1 MDPVKE
7 AFSKIKSDIDYLKHQ
22 INLLKLDLGS
32 LNQQISQTPNPIPT
46 HQQTDRQTQN
56 NGLGAVY
63 PQNLTSSSGN
73 KGVPTDKQTNKQT
86 NQHQEIPLKNQQSSE
101 FKQAREILDSLD
113 TLKEEIRVKFKALT
127 PQEMVIFNTLYIL
140 EEDKKIPE
148 ITYKILS
155 KELNLT
161 ESSIRDYIN
170 KLVNKGIPINKLRK
184 NNKTILL
191 NISDDLKKVATL
203 ATLLRLRGS

>member
-1 MDPVKE
+1 
-7 AFSKIKSDIDYLKHQ
+7 
-22 INLLKLDLGS
+22 
-32 LNQQISQTPNPIPT
+32 
-46 HQQTDRQTQN
+46 
-56 NGLGAVY
+56 
-63 PQNLTSSSGN
+63 
-73 KGVPTDKQTNKQT
+73 
-86 NQHQEIPLKNQQSSE
+86 
-101 FKQAREILDSLD
+101 
-113 TLKEEIRVKFKALT
+113 
-127 PQEMVIFNTLYIL
+127 MVIFNTLYIL

-170 KLVNKGIPINKLRK
+170 KLVNKDIPINKLRK

-203 ATLLRLRGS
+203 ATLLRLRES